1 MSNNGNNSNNSHKKV
16 IITPENEA
24 IYGPVVNSCLL
35 KKGVSSRRQLLF
47 KSMWTGMGS
56 VMMPSFLD
64 MIFARQA
71 FGAEVDCSKATV
83 SAGAQLPAILQF
95 ELRAGWVATNGF
107 AVGKQQ
113 NGGAFDPLTAAGYST
128 MGLGKDLAPTA
139 GTTGRINTEFGAPL
153 VVGSPLLTG
162 LLATTSVET
171 RSKIS
176 MAIIMGN
183 SADDIAAD
191 AQNIVG
197 LGAKVV
203 NAGNQK
209 LVSRLGARANAGGV
223 AASFGRVPVIDF
235 AGANAGSPALI
246 TSPASA
252 FGLVNPGLMASRLSA
267 ANVSKIINLTK
278 KMSEA
283 QLERFKNLSPE
294 AQKDIICG
302 YVSSGELLGG
312 FTEQRVNPLLDPKI
326 VPQTNPLPGAPVFPA
341 LPGNPLAD
349 VGIARTVTLAKLL
362 VDGMAAGATHDLP
375 GNYDYHAQ
383 SVAQTNTNSEFV
395 GRNIGVACEIAARA
409 GAPLFI
415 VVTSDGSA
423 GAPPTDTNGLIKF
436 TDEAG
441 ERGSTLIIAVNGGNP
456 NAIGTRAQM
465 NHNQVGTVNPTGENN
480 VSYLGDMILN
490 SQLQGIVALAN
501 YAAFAGKMKEF
512 SDTLAAG
519 QKTNFIQED
528 IKYLAFKPKA

>member
-1 MSNNGNNSNNSHKKV
+1 MSNKNNGHKKV
-16 IITPENEA
+16 VITPENEA

-35 KKGVSSRRQLLF
+35 KKGVSTRRQLLF
-47 KSMWTGMGS
+47 KSMWTGMGT
-56 VMMPSFLD
+56 VMMPSLLD
-64 MIFARQA
+64 MIFAKQA
-71 FGAEVDCSKATV
+71 FGADFDCKPAASSST
-83 SAGAQLPAILQF
+83 AQLPGILQF

-113 NGGAFDPLTAAGYST
+113 NGGALDPLTALGYST
-128 MGLGKDLAPTA
+128 FGLGKDLAPTA
-139 GTTGRINTEFGAPL
+139 GTTGRINTDFGAPL
-153 VVGSPLLTG
+153 IVGSPFLTG
-162 LLATTSVET
+162 LLATTSAAT
-171 RSKIS
+171 RTKIS

-183 SADDIAAD
+183 SADDIAKD

-197 LGAKVV
+197 LGARIV

-209 LVSRLGARANAGGV
+209 LVSRLGARAAAGGV

-252 FGLVNPGLMASRLSA
+252 FELVNPGLLATRLSA
-267 ANVSKIINLTK
+267 ANVSKIVALTK
-278 KMSEA
+278 TMSES
-283 QLERFKNLSPE
+283 QLERFKNLPME
-294 AQKDIICG
+294 QQKDIICG

-312 FTEQRVNPLLDPKI
+312 LTRERVDPLLDPVI
-326 VPQTNPLPGAPVFPA
+326 TSTANPLPG
-341 LPGNPLAD
+341 NPMAD
-349 VGIARTVTLAKLL
+349 VGIARTATLAKLL
-362 VDGMAAGATHDLP
+362 ADGMAAGATHDLP

-383 SVAQTNTNSEFV
+383 SVQQTNTNSEFV
-395 GRNIGVACEIAARA
+395 GRNVGVACEIAARK

-415 VVTSDGSA
+415 VITSDGSA
-423 GAPPTDTNGLIKF
+423 GAPQTDTTGLIKF

-441 ERGSTLIIAVNGGNP
+441 ERGSTLLIAVNGGN
-456 NAIGTRAQM
+456 AGAAGTRALM
-465 NHNQVGTVNPTGENN
+465 NHNQIGTVNPTGENN
-480 VSYLGDMILN
+480 VSYLPDMILN
-490 SQLQGIVALAN
+490 SELQGITALAN

-519 QKTNFIQED
+519 QKTNFVQED